1 MKKIKGSFLFK
12 IKGSDG
18 KVQEWLVDLKSA
30 PGSVTKGSGTASSLG
45 AKYPFSI
52 YIIFTGL
59 KGNCTLSMKDS
70 DFMDLVTGKL
80 GAQKVRFYPI
90 VKGYKQRE
98 GERGGIE

>member
-30 PGSVTKGSGTASSLG
+30 PGSVTKGSGRASSLG
-45 AKYPFSI
+45 AKYLFSITI
-52 YIIFTGL
+52 YIIFAGL

-80 GAQKVRFYPI
+80 GAQKVSLTP
-90 VKGYKQRE
+90 
-98 GERGGIE
+98 

>member
-45 AKYPFSI
+45 AKSLQ
-52 YIIFTGL
+52 YIHNLCRFE
-59 KGNCTLSMKDS
+59 
-70 DFMDLVTGKL
+70 GKL
-80 GAQKVRFYPI
+80 HI
-90 VKGYKQRE
+90 VHE
-98 GERGGIE
+98 GFGLHGPCHWQTGGTEGKI